1 MDLDQDYYPVLSRLV
16 MASAGNDPQLRQ
28 RIYDLARSKLR
39 RRLDWEV
46 YELSA
51 GQRAQKVQALET
63 AIAQIEADLGNGY
76 RAPRP
81 PPLAAAPASAP
92 LVEIIP
98 PGRYVPLPPPQAQP
112 QVASKFSAPARR
124 LTFRSAALVVAAAFL
139 GAGVYVMLQQGIDQ
153 PAPAASTDRG
163 MATGALSKPSL
174 TLPIPEAYGVYA
186 IAGGKLA
193 ELAPLSIRVPTQG
206 VPISAAFSEASKTRL
221 PSGRVQFIAFR
232 RDLVGNVPD
241 RVAVRVIARIMR
253 APSARRGESA
263 PTDAA
268 AAAAAADGWVIR
280 NLSHEMKV
288 GPVEGRPAM
297 IVMRPADADLSLPA
311 GRYALVLKGAAYDFT
326 VDGQVTDLAQCVTR
340 GDAVD
345 APVYAPCT
353 SRP

>member
-16 MASAGNDPQLRQ
+16 MASARNDPQLRQ

-46 YELSA
+46 YELTA

-81 PPLAAAPASAP
+81 PPAAPPVAPDSEP

-112 QVASKFSAPARR
+112 QAASKSAAPARR

-139 GAGVYVMLQQGIDQ
+139 GAAVYVMLQQGIDQ

-163 MATGALSKPSL
+163 TATGALSKPAPA
-174 TLPIPEAYGVYA
+174 LPIPEAYGVYA

-193 ELAPLSIRVPTQG
+193 ELAPLSIRVPAQG

-253 APSARRGESA
+253 PPSARRGDGA
-263 PTDAA
+263 PTD
-268 AAAAAADGWVIR
+268 AAAAADGWVIR